1 MKIINVII
9 NVILVYIIIFGNVL
23 IEEEFIDFDEDDF
36 IW

>member
-1 MKIINVII
+1 MKIINVIV

>member
-9 NVILVYIIIFGNVL
+9 NVILLYIIIFGNVL